1 MGTQGA
7 LCPRRPRMPHAW
19 VPEEDTELSPTA
31 GHGTE
36 KPLPAKHFPR
46 GFPSPFSL
54 LPSPPAHPAAGMAQ
68 PSHRAAPGSEALL
81 QKLLHGQFQA
91 RGHRSRPAALRCAP
105 RQSSCQLCFV
115 PTCSPILEP
124 AALWLSPRAQ
134 RREALLPLPPLI
146 SIDFRGISIFRAGLC
161 ARSPSAIHLWRE
173 AATPAPSVPTVPA
186 GGPQCGGE
194 ARESHR
200 GCSGRRCPG
209 CCVPEAALFI
219 AAGSPRAWVRVTGS
233 S

>member
-1 MGTQGA
+1 
-7 LCPRRPRMPHAW
+7 MPHAW
-19 VPEEDTELSPTA
+19 VPGEGTELSPTA

-54 LPSPPAHPAAGMAQ
+54 LPQPIPQQGWHSPRTAQ
-68 PSHRAAPGSEALL
+68 PRAPKPSCRSCSMGSSRHVGTARAPQPFAVLPDKAAVSSASCRRVALFLSPLLCGS
-81 QKLLHGQFQA
+81 A
-91 RGHRSRPAALRCAP
+91 RG
-105 RQSSCQLCFV
+105 
-115 PTCSPILEP
+115 
-124 AALWLSPRAQ
+124 AQ
-134 RREALLPLPPLI
+134 RREALLPLPLI
-146 SIDFRGISIFRAGLC
+146 SIDFCGISIFRAGLC
-161 ARSPSAIHLWRE
+161 AHSPSAIHLCRE
-173 AATPAPSVPTVPA
+173 AATPAPSVPTIPA